1 VASYEKYAPSA
12 ARTETERLPVH
23 VLDDDAQVRRSL
35 WFFLTAAGY
44 APRVFSHGGDFLAEL
59 EHLPPAPLLL
69 DLYMG
74 DLNGFQVLEAM
85 RSHDSTSLVIVLT
98 GQGDVSGAVK
108 AMKLGAAD
116 FIEKPFNDDELLA
129 AILKASSAIAD
140 LSQKDREARSAKHL
154 LECLSGREREVL
166 ACLNAGKS
174 NKLIAR
180 DLGLSTRTVEMH
192 RANMMQRL
200 GVRSLPEALKI
211 AQFLETPTG
220 ATGLQ

>member
-1 VASYEKYAPSA
+1 MGSFSKYDPSA
-12 ARTETERLPVH
+12 VHPEAEHPPVH

-35 WFFLTAAGY
+35 WFFLTAAGF
-44 APRVFSHGGDFLAEL
+44 APRVFSHGADLLAEL
-59 EHLPPAPLLL
+59 DHLPPAPLLL
-69 DLYMG
+69 DLYMA

-85 RSHDSTSLVIVLT
+85 RLRGSMSSVIILT
-98 GQGDVSGAVK
+98 GRGDVSGAVR
-108 AMKLGAAD
+108 AMKLGAVD
-116 FIEKPFNDDELLA
+116 FIEKPFDDEALLA
-129 AILKASSAIAD
+129 AILKAASSIAD
-140 LSQKDREARSAKHL
+140 STQKDREARIAKHR
-154 LECLSGREREVL
+154 LECLSAREREVL

-211 AQFLETPTG
+211 AQFLETPVS